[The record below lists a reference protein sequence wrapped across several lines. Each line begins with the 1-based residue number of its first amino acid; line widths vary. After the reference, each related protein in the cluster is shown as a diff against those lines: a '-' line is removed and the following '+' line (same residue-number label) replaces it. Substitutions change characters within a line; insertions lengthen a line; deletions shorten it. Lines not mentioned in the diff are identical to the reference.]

1 MIKTPHYAT
10 KYLGIY
16 KKNMFNIK
24 NKYEIYQNM
33 FKI

>member
-1 MIKTPHYAT
+1 MLQNIQEF
-10 KYLGIY
+10 I

-24 NKYEIYQNM
+24 NKYEIYQNI

>member
-1 MIKTPHYAT
+1 MLQNIQEF
-10 KYLGIY
+10 I

-24 NKYEIYQNM
+24 SKYEIYQNM

>member
-1 MIKTPHYAT
+1 MLQNIQEF
-10 KYLGIY
+10 I